1 MKKVVPPRFLLKAKA
16 VLGKFARGKGFG
28 NLSLDN
34 LELLLE
40 QPGRL
45 FKTKISEFRTDGGC
59 KKIYIRQQSWKIRN
73 LKLKEKEVD
82 LYE

>member
-1 MKKVVPPRFLLKAKA
+1 MKKVVAPRFLLKAKS
-16 VLGKFARGKGFG
+16 VLGKFARSRGWGDVP
-28 NLSLDN
+28 LDN
-34 LELLLE
+34 LELLLS

-59 KKIYIRQQSWKIRN
+59 KKIYIRPQAWKKRTI
-73 LKLKEKEVD
+73 KLKERVRD